1 MVGRTDYKLPDAEKL
16 KVIQSDQALVL
27 EKSFA
32 QGLANNDTHQE
43 GFIYMVHKEEREKR
57 KKDKEVN
64 PIKQYIQNFQETED
78 MLQGS

>member
-16 KVIQSDQALVL
+16 KVIQNDQALVL

-43 GFIYMVHKEEREKR
+43 GFIYMVHKEEEKR
-57 KKDKEVN
+57 
-64 PIKQYIQNFQETED
+64 QR
-78 MLQGS
+78 S